1 MTATFDIRYSY
12 RDVPTVK
19 AFSESDAFIRGL
31 MGPFGSGKSSGC
43 VIECYKRSA
52 MQPVG
57 PDGVIRAR
65 GAIIRNTYQQLRDTT
80 IKTFHEWFPP
90 HLFGHWRSSDHTY
103 HMVMTAPDGTP
114 MEVEVLFRALDRP
127 DQLSNLLSLEL
138 TWAWVNEAREVPWTI
153 IEALQGRVGRYP
165 AKKSGGAAWWGIFMD
180 TNPPDEGSWW
190 FRLFEENPQDNAAI
204 FKQPSGLSGEA
215 ENLSNLPPDYYGN
228 LEKGKDPEFIKV
240 YIDGQYGF
248 VQDGKPVFPEYNDNI
263 HCKEVQPIPGKPIR
277 RGWDFG
283 LTPSCTFSQL
293 LPNGQ
298 WIIFDEMCAESM
310 GIERFADDVLLH
322 CAREYPDYSFEDYGD
337 PAGQQRAQT
346 DEKTCFEIL
355 RAKGV
360 KIDAGEQSEAI
371 RLESIRKP
379 LNTMISGQP
388 AFRIHPRCKMLRKGF
403 MGGYRFR
410 RMQTSAER
418 YTDKPEKN
426 EYSHPMD
433 ALQYDATRLFGPAI
447 RGRKEQKPKPIKINT
462 SYVV

>member
-1 MTATFDIRYSY
+1 MREIEYDYGG
-12 RDVPTVK
+12 VPTVK

-43 VIECYKRSA
+43 VIECYLRSA

-80 IKTFHEWFPP
+80 IKTFHDWFPP
-90 HLFGHWRSSDHTY
+90 GIFGEWKVSEHTY
-103 HMVMTAPDGTP
+103 KMHLAAPDGTP
-114 MEVEVLFRALDRP
+114 MEVEILFRALDRP

-165 AKKSGGAAWWGIFMD
+165 PKKDGGAAWWGIFMD

-190 FRLFEENPQDNAAI
+190 FNLFEDARPDNAAI
-204 FKQPSGLSGEA
+204 FKQPSGLSAQA
-215 ENLSNLPPDYYGN
+215 ENLRNLPKDYYTN
-228 LEKGKDPEFIKV
+228 LAKGKDPEFVKV

-248 VQDGKPVFPEYNDNI
+248 VLDGKPVYPEYNDTI
-263 HCKEVQPIPGKPIR
+263 HCSDKIQPIPGKRIR

-283 LTPSCTFSQL
+283 LTPACTFSQV
-293 LPNGQ
+293 LPNGK
-298 WIIFDEMCAESM
+298 WIVFDEVIATDM

-322 CAREYPDYSFEDYGD
+322 CAREYAGYDFEDYGD

-346 DEKTCFEIL
+346 DEKTCFQIL
-355 RAKGV
+355 NAKGV
-360 KIDAGEQSEAI
+360 KITAGEQTEKI
-371 RLESIRKP
+371 RLEAVRKP
-379 LNTMISGQP
+379 MNTMIAGEP
-388 AFRIHPRCKMLRKGF
+388 AFQIHPRCKMLRKGF

-418 YTDKPEKN
+418 YTDHPEKN
-426 EYSHPMD
+426 EYSHPHD
-433 ALQYDATRLFGPAI
+433 ALQYDASRLFAPQLM
-447 RGRKEQKPKPIKINT
+447 GRTKPKPLPKPNLKW
-462 SYVV
+462 VV

>member
-1 MTATFDIRYSY
+1 MREITYSY
-12 RDVPTVK
+12 ADVPTVK
-19 AFSESDAFIRGL
+19 EFSLSDAFIRGL

-43 VIECYKRSA
+43 VIECIKRSA
-52 MQPVG
+52 MQPVHG
-57 PDGVIRAR
+57 DGVIRAR

-80 IKTFHEWFPP
+80 IKTFHDWFPP
-90 HLFGHWRSSDHTY
+90 HVFGQWKASEHTF
-103 HMVMTAPDGTP
+103 VMKMPAPDGTP
-114 MEVEVLFRALDRP
+114 MEIEILFRALDRP

-165 AKKSGGAAWWGIFMD
+165 AKKDGGASWYGIFMD

-190 FRLFEENPQDNAAI
+190 FKLFEENSPDNAAI
-204 FKQPSGLSGEA
+204 FKQPSGLSGYA
-215 ENLSNLPPDYYGN
+215 ENLSNLPENYYGN
-228 LEKGKDPEFIKV
+228 LAKGKDPEFIKV

-248 VQDGKPVFPEYNDNI
+248 VLDGKPVFPEYNDNI
-263 HCKEVQPIPGKPIR
+263 HCQDVQPIPGKPIR

-283 LTPSCTFSQL
+283 LTPACTFSQI

-298 WIIFDEMCAESM
+298 WIVFDEICADSM

-322 CAREYPDYSFEDYGD
+322 CAREYGDYTFEDYGD
-337 PAGQQRAQT
+337 PAGQQRSQT
-346 DEKTCFEIL
+346 DEKTCFQIL
-355 RAKGV
+355 RNKGV
-360 KIDAGEQSEAI
+360 KIEPGEQTEAL
-371 RLESIRKP
+371 RLECVRKP
-379 LNTMISGQP
+379 LNTMIDGLP
-388 AFRIHPRCKMLRKGF
+388 GFRLSPKCKMLRKGF

-433 ALQYDATRLFGPAI
+433 ALQYDATRLFGQGLKRKQEKPA
-447 RGRKEQKPKPIKINT
+447 PIKLNHKW
-462 SYVV
+462 VV